1 MTTEPTETDAFKE
14 RYTHLLGETAKIPW
28 RDLQLFY
35 AKGNVVKVSAG
46 LDLVEVATRV
56 SLDAAQ
62 AASHWMTE
70 GLLQKVEDADARQ
83 WFADGAELWA
93 VVVSPW
99 VLVQSAEDRAASTE
113 PASEPK

>member
-1 MTTEPTETDAFKE
+1 MATEPTEPTTFEA
-14 RYTHLLGETAKIPW
+14 RYKHLLGETAKIPW

-62 AASHWMTE
+62 AVSHWMSE
-70 GLLQKVEDADARQ
+70 GLMQKVEDADARA
-83 WFADGAELWA
+83 WFSNTTALWA

-99 VLVQSAEDRAASTE
+99 VLVQTDEDRPTSSD
-113 PASEPK
+113 SE